1 MPRPP
6 WPPPSSHGFNLA
18 GWMARDEI
26 TVAPAIRFHA
36 KKSEL
41 SVDPGVDHGV
51 DPMLGDHEGGS
62 ACCRRWLGRRDQC
75 MRDEA
80 DRSARDIGDLVPLE
94 HRPCPWH
101 HCRRLDGDTGR
112 GNDQSDIAEIYARR
126 LRSEEQTYELQSLM
140 R

>member
-1 MPRPP
+1 MSAGALTPTSFPRIPDPHSLMPRPP

-80 DRSARDIGDLVPLE
+80 DRSARDLGDLVPLE
-94 HRPCPWH
+94 HR
-101 HCRRLDGDTGR
+101 
-112 GNDQSDIAEIYARR
+112 
-126 LRSEEQTYELQSLM
+126 SEE
-140 R
+140 